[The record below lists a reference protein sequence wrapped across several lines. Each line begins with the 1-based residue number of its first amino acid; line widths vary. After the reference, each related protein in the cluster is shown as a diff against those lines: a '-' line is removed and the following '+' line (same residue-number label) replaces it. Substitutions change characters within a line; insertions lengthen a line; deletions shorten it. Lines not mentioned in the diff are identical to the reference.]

1 MKIKIGNTQVT
12 LKNSLRAHIV
22 YESIQNKSFDGRT
35 MTDIIIFM
43 WSVYA
48 TSLPKDAEVVEL
60 DDFIEWLDSHKEKID
75 DFVTWLLKEQ
85 QRSKLFKNDKDA
97 TEEGSNDTSKKQ

>member
-12 LKNSLRAHIV
+12 LKNSFRAHFV
-22 YESIQNKSFDGRT
+22 YEGIQKKSFDGRT

-48 TSLPKDAEVVEL
+48 TSMPEGKEPVDLME
-60 DDFIEWLDSHKEKID
+60 FISWLDGHDEKLKE
-75 DFVTWLLKEQ
+75 FVEWMLKEQ
-85 QRSKLFKNDKDA
+85 QKSKLFTNDKDA